1 MNDLNDVMLKRAYK
15 DHIKSGHCLIEW
27 NLQSSAHST
36 YPLFVFSYV
45 KMNLTEKIFK
55 DMSPVRKEIQEAILI
70 RGKLLLNT
78 CSATSLET
86 HIIML

>member
-1 MNDLNDVMLKRAYK
+1 MLKRAYK
-15 DHIKSGHCLIEW
+15 DHIKSGPYRMELAVI
-27 NLQSSAHST
+27 SSLYLLT
-36 YPLFVFSYV
+36 PCFYLTYV
-45 KMNLTEKIFK
+45 KLNLTENIFK